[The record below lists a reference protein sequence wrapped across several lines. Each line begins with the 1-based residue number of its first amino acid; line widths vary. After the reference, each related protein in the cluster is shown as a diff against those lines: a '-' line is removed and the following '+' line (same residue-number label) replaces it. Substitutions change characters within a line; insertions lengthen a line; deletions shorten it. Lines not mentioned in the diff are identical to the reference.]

1 MNEKKGFECMA
12 FCNVEFFSR
21 SLNRSVQCGVILP
34 TDQGPYVEQP
44 QKKPFPTLYLLH
56 GMTGSQVGW
65 YGMETLWDLANQY
78 SLAVV
83 MPNGENSFY
92 ADSPLTG
99 AFYSTFISRELVEFT
114 RNTFPLS
121 HRREET
127 FIGGLS
133 MGDFGA
139 IVNGLRNPETFGYIT
154 AFSSALIK
162 RLILRSDEKEGLDY
176 FTRIQYQNM
185 FGLDNIWEFEGSDWD
200 YDVLARKL
208 AASGKEKPKIYMDC
222 GTEDTSLY
230 EANLD
235 FRNLLL
241 ELGYDVTWDSRPGFH
256 DNVFWNDSIKKAV
269 DFLPVRKLEYA
280 PDSPI
285 RNGLT
290 AMNEAM
296 IRKMKK

>member
-1 MNEKKGFECMA
+1 M
-12 FCNVEFFSR
+12 
-21 SLNRSVQCGVILP
+21 
-34 TDQGPYVEQP
+34 
-44 QKKPFPTLYLLH
+44 
-56 GMTGSQVGW
+56 
-65 YGMETLWDLANQY
+65 
-78 SLAVV
+78 
-83 MPNGENSFY
+83 
-92 ADSPLTG
+92 
-99 AFYSTFISRELVEFT
+99 
-114 RNTFPLS
+114 
-121 HRREET
+121 
-127 FIGGLS
+127 GG
-133 MGDFGA
+133 FGA

-154 AFSSALIK
+154 AFSSAWIK

-185 FGLDNIWEFEGSDWD
+185 FGLDNIREFEGSDWD

-230 EANLD
+230 DANLD